1 MWCEPTC
8 FRREPMTEAG
18 TIAVGRAREIE
29 RASRTSL
36 ADLMSESTV
45 RVFSLGCYKFEL
57 PYNYMIG
64 IMYCKVNALL
74 LE

>member
-1 MWCEPTC
+1 
-8 FRREPMTEAG
+8 MTEA
-18 TIAVGRAREIE
+18 RAREIE

-45 RVFSLGCYKFEL
+45 RVFSLGCCQFEL
-57 PYNYMIG
+57 PLFNYMIG